1 MQDYFKHYCVLKK
14 SIKLYSEYRKDIEN
28 IYSLPYEEKR
38 DGDEGLAMQYG
49 IKIKNCFLDEYNLF
63 YDKQYFFG
71 CSFKVYKETYK
82 GRFIEFKK
90 TFFDTEEIDFIIDE
104 LNEGIF
110 IHKFMSFDTS
120 YFESFEMQL
129 DASIEKQIQF
139 SLKKRFEFLQQKAK
153 ENGYHLIYNDK
164 KNYTLELIKQP
175 LEPKKEDE
183 PLIDYSNSKIT
194 EKIIAL
200 NELGVLD
207 FLREKEPFNMTTLK
221 LAEYLSLCLGEK
233 TISIYPCINPIFNK
247 TVKQKNNPY
256 ETVAT
261 VKQTKKNLIQIG
273 VKIE

>member
-28 IYSLPYEEKR
+28 LYSLPYEEIR
-38 DGDEGLAMQYG
+38 AGDEGLAMQYG

-175 LEPKKEDE
+175 LEPKKEDV
-183 PLIDYSNSKIT
+183 LTNYSDSTPKQ
-194 EKIIAL
+194 KIIAL
-200 NELGVLD
+200 KELGVIEY
-207 FLREKEPFNMTTLK
+207 LRKTEPFNYNISR
-221 LAEYLSLCLGEK
+221 LAEVLSLITGL
-233 TISIYPCINPIFNK
+233 TSDNIRSSITPMINENNI
-247 TVKQKNNPY
+247 QGNNPY
-256 ETVAT
+256 NNNSN
-261 VKQTKKNLIQIG
+261 VKEVRKKI
-273 VKIE
+273 IEIKN